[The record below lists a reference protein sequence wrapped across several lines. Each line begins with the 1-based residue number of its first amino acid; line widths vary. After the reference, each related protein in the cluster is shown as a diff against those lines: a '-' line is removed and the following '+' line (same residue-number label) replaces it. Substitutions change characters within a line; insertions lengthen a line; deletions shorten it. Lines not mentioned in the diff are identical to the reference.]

1 MYSLPQKVMIM
12 EVDMRGSKF
21 KFIFV
26 LISII
31 LTFVLI
37 SYTSGATRK
46 VTLFENIIS
55 RLTILPQ
62 DGFVYL
68 KKWISNDSSFFNQID
83 DLEELNEELRKENE
97 ELKALLADYEV
108 VKASNEI
115 LKEET
120 KLANSYP
127 DYDVVI
133 ANIIAD
139 SSSNWEEVYV
149 INKGERDGVLPNMAV
164 ICTNGL
170 VGYVESTTT
179 STAKV
184 VSILDAGN
192 AVSARSTRT
201 RDAVVCKGN
210 ISLKDNEQLK
220 ISSIPFGVELLEG
233 DKIETSGMGGRYPK
247 GIAIGEVVS
256 FVTKKN
262 PTENEAIVQ
271 TYVDF
276 NKLETVAVIVERSDE

>member
-1 MYSLPQKVMIM
+1 MKST
-12 EVDMRGSKF
+12 KF

-31 LTFVLI
+31 LVFVLI
-37 SYTSGATRK
+37 SYTSGNTRK
-46 VTLFENIIS
+46 VTVIEGLLSSII
-55 RLTILPQ
+55 TLPQ
-62 DGFVYL
+62 NGFAYL
-68 KKWISNDSSFFNQID
+68 RNWVVKDASFFSQID
-83 DLEELNEELRKENE
+83 ELKSENDELKKENE
-97 ELKALLADYEV
+97 ELKTLLADYEV
-108 VKASNEI
+108 LKASNEV

-120 KLANSYP
+120 KLMNAYP
-127 DYDVVI
+127 DYEVII

-139 SSSNWEEVYV
+139 STSNWEEVYV
-149 INKGERDGVLPNMAV
+149 INKGSDDGIEANMAV
-164 ICTNGL
+164 ICTSGL
-170 VGYVESTTT
+170 VGYVESTTNN
-179 STAKV
+179 TAKV

-201 RDAVVCKGN
+201 RDALICKGN

-220 ISSIPFGVELLEG
+220 ITSIPMGVELLEG

-256 FVTKKN
+256 FTVKQN
-262 PTENEAIVQ
+262 PTENEAIVE

-276 NKLETVAVIVERSDE
+276 NKLETVAVIVERSEE